1 MYNLIV
7 LGCGRSGTSLVTGTL
22 ATAGYSTGNNNWPP
36 DEYNPTGYYEERGLL
51 QLNAE
56 ILSSHMPSPVDTL
69 AKNHPDAQKAP
80 NEARWLSLL
89 DLNTTLTLEQHFM
102 PRMIAY
108 LELEH
113 FCFKD
118 PQFSYT
124 LGLWKPLFRNTKFI
138 CVFRSPIATIRSIVR
153 YCGQLAHLKQMRID
167 ETYAQKV
174 WLCMY
179 KHILKHSQSGE
190 WFFVHYEQMFDQTVL
205 EQLEQFAQAK
215 IDRNFPDRQLY
226 KSPPRAQYSGEVAQI
241 YRELCK
247 RANLR
252 RTGFATQCH

>member
-1 MYNLIV
+1 MYNLII

-22 ATAGYSTGNNNWPP
+22 ATAGYSTGNNNWPA

-56 ILSSHMPSPVDTL
+56 ILSSQMPSPVETL
-69 AKNHPDAQKAP
+69 AQNHPDAQKAP
-80 NEARWLSLL
+80 NKGWWLGLL
-89 DLNTTLTLEQHFM
+89 DLNTTLTLAQHFQ
-102 PRMIAY
+102 PRMKAY
-108 LELEH
+108 LELEP

-124 LGLWKPLFRNTKFI
+124 LELWKPLFRNTKFI
-138 CVFRSPIATIRSIVR
+138 CVFRSPIAVVHSIVS
-153 YCGQLAHLKQMRID
+153 YCGQFTHFRPMKIN
-167 ETYAQKV
+167 ETYAQKL

-179 KHILKHSQSGE
+179 KHILERHSQSGE
-190 WFFVHYEQMFDQTVL
+190 WFFVHYEQMFDQTIL

-215 IDRNFPDRQLY
+215 IDRNFPDQRLY
-226 KSPPRAQYSGEVAQI
+226 KSFPKVQYSAEVAHI

-247 RANLR
+247 RAN
-252 RTGFATQCH
+252 FNDSH